1 MAFQETL
8 CNANNEIIIFIFSF
22 PKHNNPLKLII
33 MSATLR
39 VEDFTL
45 NTRLFAKPPPV
56 LHIDARQ
63 YPVTIHFNKHTR
75 EDYVTEAYKKV
86 TIYSELVY
94 FWKFIIFCW
103 YWSSFLLISHWY
115 WFITHWFSLPH
126 VLLINPLYYISKSQ
140 IQVKNW

>member
-1 MAFQETL
+1 M
-8 CNANNEIIIFIFSF
+8 FSF
-22 PKHNNPLKLII
+22 PKQNNPLKLII

-86 TIYSELVY
+86 TFTIHFVLSKLVY
-94 FWKFIIFCW
+94 FSKFVMSHYTETRFYSSILS
-103 YWSSFLLISHWY
+103 YNRLVPYTSFLA
-115 WFITHWFSLPH
+115 
-126 VLLINPLYYISKSQ
+126 SKSTSLLLK
-140 IQVKNW
+140 IPCSGYELILPMISGL

>member
-1 MAFQETL
+1 M
-8 CNANNEIIIFIFSF
+8 FSF
-22 PKHNNPLKLII
+22 PKQNNPLKLII

-63 YPVTIHFNKHTR
+63 YPVIIHFNKHTR

-86 TIYSELVY
+86 TFTIHFVLSKLVY
-94 FWKFIIFCW
+94 FSKFVMSHYTETRFYSSILS
-103 YWSSFLLISHWY
+103 YNRLVPYTSFLA
-115 WFITHWFSLPH
+115 
-126 VLLINPLYYISKSQ
+126 SKSTSLLLK
-140 IQVKNW
+140 IPCSGYELILPMISGL

>member
-1 MAFQETL
+1 M
-8 CNANNEIIIFIFSF
+8 FSF
-22 PKHNNPLKLII
+22 PKQNNPLKLII

-86 TIYSELVY
+86 TFTIHFVFSKLVY
-94 FWKFIIFCW
+94 FSKFVMFHYTEARFCSSGQS
-103 YWSSFLLISHWY
+103 YNPLVPCISFLTGKS
-115 WFITHWFSLPH
+115 TSLHLKVPC
-126 VLLINPLYYISKSQ
+126 SG
-140 IQVKNW
+140 

>member
-1 MAFQETL
+1 
-8 CNANNEIIIFIFSF
+8 
-22 PKHNNPLKLII
+22 

-94 FWKFIIFCW
+94 FWKFIIFC
-103 YWSSFLLISHWY
+103 
-115 WFITHWFSLPH
+115 
-126 VLLINPLYYISKSQ
+126 
-140 IQVKNW
+140 

>member
-1 MAFQETL
+1 
-8 CNANNEIIIFIFSF
+8 
-22 PKHNNPLKLII
+22 

-75 EDYVTEAYKKV
+75 EDYVTEAFKKV
-86 TIYSELVY
+86 TFTIHFVFSKLLY
-94 FWKFIIFCW
+94 FSKFIMFRYTQARFC
-103 YWSSFLLISHWY
+103 SSG
-115 WFITHWFSLPH
+115 
-126 VLLINPLYYISKSQ
+126 
-140 IQVKNW
+140 